1 MASWMKNKP
10 KKGWTIKNSRP
21 DEIVGNPL
29 KYYTDEEVEKYARSS
44 AMRRAQEKI
53 ANRILELLNLPENS
67 SLLDIGCGP
76 GFTTNVYKNANLKTT
91 CLDVTPKM
99 VEKAKAN
106 GFDAHLG
113 DMRDIQ
119 KIFPNKKFDSVVS
132 ASALQWLK
140 SKEDI
145 EQVAKGIHSV
155 LDKRSPMI
163 IQFYPKSEQEL
174 KQTAKTFVDN
184 GFEGEIIID
193 WPEIPKNKTFYLVM
207 KKT

>member
-10 KKGWTIKNSRP
+10 KEGWTIKNSRP
-21 DEIVGNPL
+21 DEVIGNPL
-29 KYYTDEEVEKYARSS
+29 MYYTDEEVEKYARSS

-53 ANRILELLNLPENS
+53 ANRILELLNLEENS
-67 SLLDIGCGP
+67 SILDLGCGP

-99 VEKAKAN
+99 IEKAKAN

-119 KIFPNKKFDSVVS
+119 KIFPKKKFDAVIS

-140 SKEDI
+140 TKEDI
-145 EQVAKGIHSV
+145 EQVVKGIYSV
-155 LDKRSPMI
+155 LGKNSPMI

-174 KQTAKTFVDN
+174 KQTAKTFIDN
-184 GFEGEIIID
+184 GFQGEIIID
-193 WPEIPKNKTFYLVM
+193 WPDVPKNKTFYLVM
-207 KKT
+207 KRE

>member
-1 MASWMKNKP
+1 MASWMKKKKP
-10 KKGWTIKNSRP
+10 EGWTIKNSRP
-21 DEIVGNPL
+21 DEIIGNPL
-29 KYYTDEEVEKYARSS
+29 KYYTDEEVEKYSRSGG
-44 AMRRAQEKI
+44 MRRAQERI
-53 ANRILELLNLPENS
+53 ANRILELLDIQDGS
-67 SLLDIGCGP
+67 ILDLGCGP
-76 GFTTNVYKNANLKTT
+76 GFTTNVYRNANLKTT

-99 VEKAKAN
+99 IEKAKTN

-113 DMRDIQ
+113 DMREIQ
-119 KIFPNKKFDSVVS
+119 KIFPNKKFDAVVS

-155 LDKRSPMI
+155 LNINSPMI

-174 KQTAKTFVDN
+174 KQTAKTFINN
-184 GFEGEIIID
+184 GFQGEIVID
-193 WPEIPKNKTFYLVM
+193 WPDVPKNKTFYLVM